1 MCGPFLA
8 ATIDMVASAL
18 PADRYVT
25 ARDLEGTLPVD
36 LARGSIRA
44 ILLQLVRE
52 GRAAVAGDVTQ
63 RRYRLNGERP

>member
-1 MCGPFLA
+1 MARPFQP

-25 ARDLEGTLPVD
+25 ARALEGALPVD

-52 GRAAVAGDVTQ
+52 GRAAVAGDITQ
-63 RRYRLNGERP
+63 RRYRREAA